1 MKQRKAGLEVTE
13 RWRDGC
19 FGEMVREGLSVE
31 MTSGE
36 RPEWSENTEGREYQ
50 KKVTAMPRS

>member
-1 MKQRKAGLEVTE
+1 MSTMKQRRAGLEVTE
-13 RWRDGC
+13 GCRDGG

-36 RPEWSENTEGREYQ
+36 RPEGGEYRL
-50 KKVTAMPRS
+50 KGTAMQSS